1 MEEWATST
9 SLNLLLHSWM
19 SAPIRFAYHDPRSE
33 GRGYVTLV
41 WVVYLVSCK
50 ESRWVTL
57 LHQSFSSVASF

>member
-9 SLNLLLHSWM
+9 SLNLLLRSQM
-19 SAPIRFAYHDPRSE
+19 SATIRFAYYDPRSE

-50 ESRWVTL
+50 VSRWGIL
-57 LHQSFSSVASF
+57 LRLSFSSVAFF